1 MYGLLGEKLGHSF
14 SPQIHS
20 MLGDYEYRL
29 FEVEKN
35 DLGEFIKHGDWNG
48 INVTIPYKKD
58 VMPYLDEISENARKI
73 GSVNTVVR
81 RSDGTLFGDN
91 TDYYG
96 FYYTVKRSGID
107 FGGKKVLVL
116 GTGGASLAVKAV
128 IADLGARETVS
139 ISRSGENNYQNIKNH
154 ADADII
160 VNTTPVGMYP
170 KNLVS
175 PVKLTDFTHLTAVF
189 DIIYNPQ
196 KTKLVL
202 DAEKLDIPAFSGLSM
217 LVAQAKRASEIFFD
231 RTIDD
236 GVTEK
241 ILKKVSTDMK
251 NIVLVGMPGSGKTSV
266 GTFLAEKTGREFLD
280 TDEETQYISG
290 TTPAAVIKKYGE
302 KTFRKIENEAVCDL
316 CKLSGKVI
324 ATGGGVIT
332 NEDNFD
338 AVRQNSVVVF
348 INRDISVL
356 PTDNR
361 PLSQSNSLEDMYKYR
376 LPLYRKF
383 CDFEIDG
390 NGTVEEVANRILERI
405 DGEMRKILVIN
416 GPNINMLG
424 IREPKIYGKQN
435 YKTLI
440 SNIDEWAKEL
450 GCEVECFQSNHEGD
464 IVDRIQKA
472 YSDGTYGIVINP
484 AAYTH
489 TSVAILDALKA
500 VGLPAVEI
508 HISDIN
514 EREAFRHISYAGL
527 ACEEHYIGLGFEGY
541 KKGMEYLVNRE

>member
-14 SPQIHS
+14 SPEIHS
-20 MLGDYEYRL
+20 MLGNYEYRL

-35 DLGEFIKHGDWNG
+35 ELENFIKHGEWDG
-48 INVTIPYKKD
+48 INVTIPYKKE
-58 VMPYLDEISENARKI
+58 VMPFLDEISENAQKI

-96 FYYTVKRSGID
+96 FLYTVKRSGIN
-107 FGGKKVLVL
+107 FSGKKVLVL

-128 IADLGARETVS
+128 ISDLNAGEIIS

-175 PVKLTDFTHLTAVF
+175 PVNVSDFTHLSAVF

-196 KTKLVL
+196 KTQLVL

-231 RTIDD
+231 KEIDD
-236 GVTEK
+236 SVTEK

-251 NIVLVGMPGSGKTSV
+251 SIVLIGMPGSGKSSI
-266 GTFLAEKTGREFLD
+266 GNFLAEKTGREFLD
-280 TDEETQYISG
+280 TDEEAEKIAVLSPAEIIKTQ
-290 TTPAAVIKKYGE
+290 GE
-302 KTFRKIENEAVCDL
+302 KSFRKIENEAVKSL
-316 CKLSGKVI
+316 CKLSGKII
-324 ATGGGVIT
+324 ATGGGVVT

-338 AVRQNSVVVF
+338 AIRQNSTVFF

-361 PLSQSNSLEDMYKYR
+361 PLSQKNSLDDMFKIR

-390 NGTVEEVANRILERI
+390 NGTIEEVAQRILERI
-405 DGEMRKILVIN
+405 DSK
-416 GPNINMLG
+416 
-424 IREPKIYGKQN
+424 
-435 YKTLI
+435 
-440 SNIDEWAKEL
+440 
-450 GCEVECFQSNHEGD
+450 
-464 IVDRIQKA
+464 
-472 YSDGTYGIVINP
+472 
-484 AAYTH
+484 
-489 TSVAILDALKA
+489 
-500 VGLPAVEI
+500 
-508 HISDIN
+508 
-514 EREAFRHISYAGL
+514 
-527 ACEEHYIGLGFEGY
+527 
-541 KKGMEYLVNRE
+541 

>member
-14 SPQIHS
+14 SPEIHS
-20 MLGDYEYRL
+20 MLGNYKYRL

-35 DLGEFIKHGDWNG
+35 ELENFIKHGEWDG
-48 INVTIPYKKD
+48 INVTIPYKKT
-58 VMPYLDEISENARKI
+58 VMSYLDEISENAQKI

-96 FYYTVKRSGID
+96 FLYTVKRSGIN

-128 IADLGARETVS
+128 ISDLNAGEIIS
-139 ISRSGENNYQNIKNH
+139 ISRSGENNYQNIKNY

-175 PVKLTDFTHLTAVF
+175 PVKVSDFTHLSAVF

-196 KTKLVL
+196 KTQLVL

-231 RTIDD
+231 KEIDD
-236 GVTEK
+236 SVTEK

-251 NIVLVGMPGSGKTSV
+251 SIVLIGMPGSGKSSI

-280 TDEETQYISG
+280 TDEEAEKIAGSS
-290 TTPAAVIKKYGE
+290 PAEIIKAQDE
-302 KTFRKIENEAVCDL
+302 KSFRKIENEAVKSI
-316 CKLSGKVI
+316 CKLSGKII
-324 ATGGGVIT
+324 ATGGGVVT

-338 AVRQNSVVVF
+338 AIRQNSTVFF

-361 PLSQSNSLEDMYKYR
+361 PLSQKNSLDDMFKIR

-390 NGTVEEVANRILERI
+390 NGTIEEVAQRILERI
-405 DGEMRKILVIN
+405 DSK
-416 GPNINMLG
+416 
-424 IREPKIYGKQN
+424 
-435 YKTLI
+435 
-440 SNIDEWAKEL
+440 
-450 GCEVECFQSNHEGD
+450 
-464 IVDRIQKA
+464 
-472 YSDGTYGIVINP
+472 
-484 AAYTH
+484 
-489 TSVAILDALKA
+489 
-500 VGLPAVEI
+500 
-508 HISDIN
+508 
-514 EREAFRHISYAGL
+514 
-527 ACEEHYIGLGFEGY
+527 
-541 KKGMEYLVNRE
+541 

>member
-14 SPQIHS
+14 SPEIHS
-20 MLGDYEYRL
+20 MLGNYKYRL

-35 DLGEFIKHGDWNG
+35 ELENFIKHGEWDG
-48 INVTIPYKKD
+48 INVTIPYKKT
-58 VMPYLDEISENARKI
+58 VMSYLDEISENAQKI

-96 FYYTVKRSGID
+96 FLYTVKRSGIN

-116 GTGGASLAVKAV
+116 GTGGAWLAVKAV
-128 IADLGARETVS
+128 ISDLNAGEIIS

-175 PVKLTDFTHLTAVF
+175 PVKVSDFTRLSAVF

-196 KTKLVL
+196 KTQLIL

-231 RTIDD
+231 KEIDD
-236 GVTEK
+236 SVTEK

-251 NIVLVGMPGSGKTSV
+251 SIVLIGMPGSGKSSI

-280 TDEETQYISG
+280 TDEEAEKIAGLSPAEIIKTQ
-290 TTPAAVIKKYGE
+290 GE
-302 KTFRKIENEAVCDL
+302 KSFRKIENEAVKSI
-316 CKLSGKVI
+316 CKLSGKII
-324 ATGGGVIT
+324 ATGGGVVT

-338 AVRQNSVVVF
+338 AIRQNSTVFF

-361 PLSQSNSLEDMYKYR
+361 PLSQKNSLVDMFKIR

-390 NGTVEEVANRILERI
+390 NGTIEEVAQRILERI
-405 DGEMRKILVIN
+405 DSK
-416 GPNINMLG
+416 
-424 IREPKIYGKQN
+424 
-435 YKTLI
+435 
-440 SNIDEWAKEL
+440 
-450 GCEVECFQSNHEGD
+450 
-464 IVDRIQKA
+464 
-472 YSDGTYGIVINP
+472 
-484 AAYTH
+484 
-489 TSVAILDALKA
+489 
-500 VGLPAVEI
+500 
-508 HISDIN
+508 
-514 EREAFRHISYAGL
+514 
-527 ACEEHYIGLGFEGY
+527 
-541 KKGMEYLVNRE
+541 

>member
-14 SPQIHS
+14 SPEIHS
-20 MLGDYEYRL
+20 MLGNYEYRL

-35 DLGEFIKHGDWNG
+35 ELENFIKYGEWDG
-48 INVTIPYKKD
+48 INVTIPYKKT
-58 VMPYLDEISENARKI
+58 VMSYLDEISENAQKI

-96 FYYTVKRSGID
+96 FLYTVRRSGIN

-128 IADLGARETVS
+128 ISDLNAGEIIS

-175 PVKLTDFTHLTAVF
+175 PVKVSDFTHLSAVF

-196 KTKLVL
+196 KTQLVL

-231 RTIDD
+231 KEIDD
-236 GVTEK
+236 SVTEK
-241 ILKKVSTDMK
+241 ILNKVSTDMK
-251 NIVLVGMPGSGKTSV
+251 SIVLIGMPGSGKSSI
-266 GTFLAEKTGREFLD
+266 GNFLAEKTGREFLD
-280 TDEETQYISG
+280 TDEEAEKIAGSS
-290 TTPAAVIKKYGE
+290 PAEIIKAQGE
-302 KTFRKIENEAVCDL
+302 KSFRKIEIEAVKSI
-316 CKLSGKVI
+316 CKLSGKII
-324 ATGGGVIT
+324 ATGGGVVT

-338 AVRQNSVVVF
+338 AIRQNSTVFF

-361 PLSQSNSLEDMYKYR
+361 PLSQKNSLDDMFKIR

-390 NGTVEEVANRILERI
+390 NGTIEEVAQRILERI
-405 DGEMRKILVIN
+405 DSK
-416 GPNINMLG
+416 
-424 IREPKIYGKQN
+424 
-435 YKTLI
+435 
-440 SNIDEWAKEL
+440 
-450 GCEVECFQSNHEGD
+450 
-464 IVDRIQKA
+464 
-472 YSDGTYGIVINP
+472 
-484 AAYTH
+484 
-489 TSVAILDALKA
+489 
-500 VGLPAVEI
+500 
-508 HISDIN
+508 
-514 EREAFRHISYAGL
+514 
-527 ACEEHYIGLGFEGY
+527 
-541 KKGMEYLVNRE
+541 

>member
-14 SPQIHS
+14 SPEIHS
-20 MLGDYEYRL
+20 MLGNYEYRL

-35 DLGEFIKHGDWNG
+35 ELENFIKHGEWDG
-48 INVTIPYKKD
+48 INVTIPYKKE
-58 VMPYLDEISENARKI
+58 VMPFLDEISENAQKI

-96 FYYTVKRSGID
+96 FLYTVKRSGIN
-107 FGGKKVLVL
+107 FSGKKVLVL

-128 IADLGARETVS
+128 ILDLNAREIIS

-175 PVKLTDFTHLTAVF
+175 PVKVSDFTRLSAVF

-196 KTKLVL
+196 KTQLVL

-231 RTIDD
+231 KEIDD
-236 GVTEK
+236 SVTEK
-241 ILKKVSTDMK
+241 ILKKVATYMK
-251 NIVLVGMPGSGKTSV
+251 SIVLIGMPGSGKTSI
-266 GTFLAEKTGREFLD
+266 GNFLAEKTGREFLD
-280 TDEETQYISG
+280 TDEEAKEIVGLSPAEIIKTQ
-290 TTPAAVIKKYGE
+290 GE
-302 KTFRKIENEAVCDL
+302 KSFRKIENEAVKNL
-316 CKLSGKVI
+316 CKLSGKII
-324 ATGGGVIT
+324 ATGGGVVT
-332 NEDNFD
+332 NEENFD
-338 AVRQNSVVVF
+338 AIKQNSTVFF

-361 PLSQSNSLEDMYKYR
+361 PLSQKNSLDDMFKIR

-390 NGTVEEVANRILERI
+390 NGTIEEVAQRILERI
-405 DGEMRKILVIN
+405 DSK
-416 GPNINMLG
+416 
-424 IREPKIYGKQN
+424 
-435 YKTLI
+435 
-440 SNIDEWAKEL
+440 
-450 GCEVECFQSNHEGD
+450 
-464 IVDRIQKA
+464 
-472 YSDGTYGIVINP
+472 
-484 AAYTH
+484 
-489 TSVAILDALKA
+489 
-500 VGLPAVEI
+500 
-508 HISDIN
+508 
-514 EREAFRHISYAGL
+514 
-527 ACEEHYIGLGFEGY
+527 
-541 KKGMEYLVNRE
+541 

>member
-14 SPQIHS
+14 SPEIHS
-20 MLGDYEYRL
+20 MLGNYEYRL

-35 DLGEFIKHGDWNG
+35 ELENFIKHGEWNG
-48 INVTIPYKKD
+48 INVTIPYKKE
-58 VMPYLDEISENARKI
+58 VMPFLDEISENAQKI

-96 FYYTVKRSGID
+96 FLYTVKRSGIN
-107 FGGKKVLVL
+107 FFGKKVLVL

-128 IADLGARETVS
+128 ISDLNAREIIS

-175 PVKLTDFTHLTAVF
+175 PVKVSDFTHLSAVF

-196 KTKLVL
+196 KTQLVL

-231 RTIDD
+231 KEIDD
-236 GVTEK
+236 SVTEK

-251 NIVLVGMPGSGKTSV
+251 NIVLIGMPGSGKSSI

-280 TDEETQYISG
+280 TDEETERIVSLS
-290 TTPAAVIKKYGE
+290 PAEIIKTQGE
-302 KTFRKIENEAVCDL
+302 KNFRKIENEAVKSL
-316 CKLSGKVI
+316 CKLSGKII
-324 ATGGGVIT
+324 ATGGGVVT
-332 NEDNFD
+332 NNDNFD
-338 AVRQNSVVVF
+338 AIRQNSTVFF

-361 PLSQSNSLEDMYKYR
+361 PLSQKNSLDDMFKIR

-390 NGTVEEVANRILERI
+390 NGTIEEVAQRILERI
-405 DGEMRKILVIN
+405 DSK
-416 GPNINMLG
+416 
-424 IREPKIYGKQN
+424 
-435 YKTLI
+435 
-440 SNIDEWAKEL
+440 
-450 GCEVECFQSNHEGD
+450 
-464 IVDRIQKA
+464 
-472 YSDGTYGIVINP
+472 
-484 AAYTH
+484 
-489 TSVAILDALKA
+489 
-500 VGLPAVEI
+500 
-508 HISDIN
+508 
-514 EREAFRHISYAGL
+514 
-527 ACEEHYIGLGFEGY
+527 
-541 KKGMEYLVNRE
+541 

>member
-14 SPQIHS
+14 SPEIHS
-20 MLGDYEYRL
+20 MLGNYEYRL

-35 DLGEFIKHGDWNG
+35 ELENFIKHGEWDG
-48 INVTIPYKKD
+48 INVTIPYKKE
-58 VMPYLDEISENARKI
+58 VMPYLDEISENAQKI

-96 FYYTVKRSGID
+96 FLYTVKRSGIN
-107 FGGKKVLVL
+107 FSGKKVLVL

-128 IADLGARETVS
+128 ISDLNAREIIS

-175 PVKLTDFTHLTAVF
+175 PVKVSDFTRLSAVF

-196 KTKLVL
+196 KTQLVL

-231 RTIDD
+231 KVIDD
-236 GVTEK
+236 SVTEK

-251 NIVLVGMPGSGKTSV
+251 SIVLIGMPGSGKSSI

-280 TDEETQYISG
+280 TDEEAEKIAGLS
-290 TTPAAVIKKYGE
+290 PAEIIKVQGE
-302 KTFRKIENEAVCDL
+302 KSFRKIENEVVKSL
-316 CKLSGKVI
+316 CKLSGKII
-324 ATGGGVIT
+324 ATGGGVVT

-338 AVRQNSVVVF
+338 AIRQNSTVFF

-361 PLSQSNSLEDMYKYR
+361 PLSQKNSLDDMFKIR

-383 CDFEIDG
+383 CNFEIDG
-390 NGTVEEVANRILERI
+390 NGSIKEVAQRILERI
-405 DGEMRKILVIN
+405 DSK
-416 GPNINMLG
+416 
-424 IREPKIYGKQN
+424 
-435 YKTLI
+435 
-440 SNIDEWAKEL
+440 
-450 GCEVECFQSNHEGD
+450 
-464 IVDRIQKA
+464 
-472 YSDGTYGIVINP
+472 
-484 AAYTH
+484 
-489 TSVAILDALKA
+489 
-500 VGLPAVEI
+500 
-508 HISDIN
+508 
-514 EREAFRHISYAGL
+514 
-527 ACEEHYIGLGFEGY
+527 
-541 KKGMEYLVNRE
+541 

>member
-14 SPQIHS
+14 SPEIHS
-20 MLGDYEYRL
+20 MLGNYEYRL
-29 FEVEKN
+29 FEAEKN
-35 DLGEFIKHGDWNG
+35 ELENFIKHGEWDG
-48 INVTIPYKKD
+48 INVTIPYKKT
-58 VMPYLDEISENARKI
+58 VMSYLDEISENAQKI

-96 FYYTVKRSGID
+96 FLYTVKRSGIN

-116 GTGGASLAVKAV
+116 GTGGASLAIKAV
-128 IADLGARETVS
+128 ISDLNAGKIIS

-175 PVKLTDFTHLTAVF
+175 PVKVSDFTRLSAVF

-196 KTKLVL
+196 KTQLIL

-231 RTIDD
+231 KEIDD
-236 GVTEK
+236 SVTEK

-251 NIVLVGMPGSGKTSV
+251 SIVLIGMPGSGKSSI

-280 TDEETQYISG
+280 TDEEAEKIAGLSPAEIIKTQ
-290 TTPAAVIKKYGE
+290 GE
-302 KTFRKIENEAVCDL
+302 KSFRKIENEAVKSI
-316 CKLSGKVI
+316 CKLSGKII
-324 ATGGGVIT
+324 ATGGGVVT

-338 AVRQNSVVVF
+338 AIRQNSTVFF

-361 PLSQSNSLEDMYKYR
+361 PLSQKNSLVDMFKIR

-390 NGTVEEVANRILERI
+390 NGTIEEVAQRILERI
-405 DGEMRKILVIN
+405 DSK
-416 GPNINMLG
+416 
-424 IREPKIYGKQN
+424 
-435 YKTLI
+435 
-440 SNIDEWAKEL
+440 
-450 GCEVECFQSNHEGD
+450 
-464 IVDRIQKA
+464 
-472 YSDGTYGIVINP
+472 
-484 AAYTH
+484 
-489 TSVAILDALKA
+489 
-500 VGLPAVEI
+500 
-508 HISDIN
+508 
-514 EREAFRHISYAGL
+514 
-527 ACEEHYIGLGFEGY
+527 
-541 KKGMEYLVNRE
+541 

>member
-14 SPQIHS
+14 SPEIHS
-20 MLGDYEYRL
+20 MLGNYEYRL

-35 DLGEFIKHGDWNG
+35 ELENFIKYGEWDG
-48 INVTIPYKKD
+48 INVTIPYKKT
-58 VMPYLDEISENARKI
+58 VMSYLDEISESAQKI

-96 FYYTVKRSGID
+96 FLYTVKRSGIN

-116 GTGGASLAVKAV
+116 GTGGASLAIKAV
-128 IADLGARETVS
+128 ISDLNAGEIIS

-175 PVKLTDFTHLTAVF
+175 PVKASDFTHLSAVF

-196 KTKLVL
+196 KTQLVL

-231 RTIDD
+231 KEIDD
-236 GVTEK
+236 SVTEK

-251 NIVLVGMPGSGKTSV
+251 SIVLIGMPGSGKSSI
-266 GTFLAEKTGREFLD
+266 GNFLAEKTGREFLD
-280 TDEETQYISG
+280 TDEEAEKIAGSSPAEIIKTQ
-290 TTPAAVIKKYGE
+290 GE
-302 KTFRKIENEAVCDL
+302 KSFRKIENEAVKSL
-316 CKLSGKVI
+316 CKLSGKII
-324 ATGGGVIT
+324 ATGGGVVT

-338 AVRQNSVVVF
+338 AIRQNSTVFF

-361 PLSQSNSLEDMYKYR
+361 PLSQKNSLDDMFKIR

-390 NGTVEEVANRILERI
+390 NGTIEEVAQRILERI
-405 DGEMRKILVIN
+405 DSK
-416 GPNINMLG
+416 
-424 IREPKIYGKQN
+424 
-435 YKTLI
+435 
-440 SNIDEWAKEL
+440 
-450 GCEVECFQSNHEGD
+450 
-464 IVDRIQKA
+464 
-472 YSDGTYGIVINP
+472 
-484 AAYTH
+484 
-489 TSVAILDALKA
+489 
-500 VGLPAVEI
+500 
-508 HISDIN
+508 
-514 EREAFRHISYAGL
+514 
-527 ACEEHYIGLGFEGY
+527 
-541 KKGMEYLVNRE
+541 

>member
-14 SPQIHS
+14 SPEIHS
-20 MLGDYEYRL
+20 MLGNYEYRL
-29 FEVEKN
+29 FEVEEN
-35 DLGEFIKHGDWNG
+35 ELENFIKHGEWDG
-48 INVTIPYKKD
+48 INVTIPYKKT
-58 VMPYLDEISENARKI
+58 VMSYLDEISENAQKI

-96 FYYTVKRSGID
+96 FLYTVKRSGINFD
-107 FGGKKVLVL
+107 GKKVLVL
-116 GTGGASLAVKAV
+116 GTGGASLAIKAV
-128 IADLGARETVS
+128 ISDLNAGEIIC

-175 PVKLTDFTHLTAVF
+175 PVKASDFTRLSAVF

-196 KTKLVL
+196 KTQLVL

-231 RTIDD
+231 KEIDD
-236 GVTEK
+236 SVTEK

-251 NIVLVGMPGSGKTSV
+251 SIVLIGMPGSGKSSI

-280 TDEETQYISG
+280 TDEEAEKIAGSS
-290 TTPAAVIKKYGE
+290 PAEIIEAQGE
-302 KTFRKIENEAVCDL
+302 KSFRKIENEAVKSI
-316 CKLSGKVI
+316 CKLSGKII
-324 ATGGGVIT
+324 ATGGGVVT

-338 AVRQNSVVVF
+338 AIRQNSTVFF

-361 PLSQSNSLEDMYKYR
+361 PLSQKNSLDDMFKIR

-390 NGTVEEVANRILERI
+390 NGTIEEVAQRILERI
-405 DGEMRKILVIN
+405 DSK
-416 GPNINMLG
+416 
-424 IREPKIYGKQN
+424 
-435 YKTLI
+435 
-440 SNIDEWAKEL
+440 
-450 GCEVECFQSNHEGD
+450 
-464 IVDRIQKA
+464 
-472 YSDGTYGIVINP
+472 
-484 AAYTH
+484 
-489 TSVAILDALKA
+489 
-500 VGLPAVEI
+500 
-508 HISDIN
+508 
-514 EREAFRHISYAGL
+514 
-527 ACEEHYIGLGFEGY
+527 
-541 KKGMEYLVNRE
+541 

>member
-14 SPQIHS
+14 SPEIHS
-20 MLGDYEYRL
+20 MLGNYEYRL

-35 DLGEFIKHGDWNG
+35 ELENFIKHGEWDG
-48 INVTIPYKKD
+48 INVTIPYKKT
-58 VMPYLDEISENARKI
+58 VMSYLDEISENAQKI

-96 FYYTVKRSGID
+96 FLYTVKRSGIN

-128 IADLGARETVS
+128 ISDLNAGEIIS

-154 ADADII
+154 AAADII

-175 PVKLTDFTHLTAVF
+175 PVKVSDFTHLSAVF

-196 KTKLVL
+196 KTQLVL

-231 RTIDD
+231 KEIDD
-236 GVTEK
+236 SVTEK

-251 NIVLVGMPGSGKTSV
+251 SIVLIGMPGSGKTSI

-280 TDEETQYISG
+280 TDEEAEKIAGSS
-290 TTPAAVIKKYGE
+290 PAEIIKVQGE
-302 KTFRKIENEAVCDL
+302 KSFRKIENEAVKSI
-316 CKLSGKVI
+316 CKLSGKII
-324 ATGGGVIT
+324 ATGGGVVT

-338 AVRQNSVVVF
+338 AIRQNSTVFF

-361 PLSQSNSLEDMYKYR
+361 PLSQKNSLDDMFKIR

-390 NGTVEEVANRILERI
+390 NGTIEEVAQRILERI
-405 DGEMRKILVIN
+405 DSK
-416 GPNINMLG
+416 
-424 IREPKIYGKQN
+424 
-435 YKTLI
+435 
-440 SNIDEWAKEL
+440 
-450 GCEVECFQSNHEGD
+450 
-464 IVDRIQKA
+464 
-472 YSDGTYGIVINP
+472 
-484 AAYTH
+484 
-489 TSVAILDALKA
+489 
-500 VGLPAVEI
+500 
-508 HISDIN
+508 
-514 EREAFRHISYAGL
+514 
-527 ACEEHYIGLGFEGY
+527 
-541 KKGMEYLVNRE
+541 

>member
-14 SPQIHS
+14 SPEIHS
-20 MLGDYEYRL
+20 MLGNYEYRL

-35 DLGEFIKHGDWNG
+35 ELENFIKHGEWDG
-48 INVTIPYKKD
+48 INVTIPYKKT
-58 VMPYLDEISENARKI
+58 VMSYLDKISENAQKI

-96 FYYTVKRSGID
+96 FLYTVKRSGIN

-128 IADLGARETVS
+128 ISDLNAGEIIN

-170 KNLVS
+170 KTLVS
-175 PVKLTDFTHLTAVF
+175 PVKVSDFTRLSAVF

-196 KTKLVL
+196 NTQLVL
-202 DAEKLDIPAFSGLSM
+202 DAQKLDIPAFSGLSM

-231 RTIDD
+231 KDIDD
-236 GVTEK
+236 SITEK
-241 ILKKVSTDMK
+241 ILKRISTDMK
-251 NIVLVGMPGSGKTSV
+251 SIVLIGMPGSGKTSI

-280 TDEETQYISG
+280 TDEEVKKIAGLSPAEIIKTQ
-290 TTPAAVIKKYGE
+290 GE
-302 KTFRKIENEAVCDL
+302 KIFRKIENDAVKST
-316 CKLSGKVI
+316 CKLSGKII
-324 ATGGGVIT
+324 ATGGGVVT
-332 NEDNFD
+332 NDDNFD
-338 AVRQNSVVVF
+338 AIRQNSTVFF

-361 PLSQSNSLEDMYKYR
+361 PLSQKNSIDDMFKIR

-390 NGTVEEVANRILERI
+390 NGTIEEVAQRILERI
-405 DGEMRKILVIN
+405 D
-416 GPNINMLG
+416 
-424 IREPKIYGKQN
+424 
-435 YKTLI
+435 
-440 SNIDEWAKEL
+440 
-450 GCEVECFQSNHEGD
+450 
-464 IVDRIQKA
+464 
-472 YSDGTYGIVINP
+472 
-484 AAYTH
+484 
-489 TSVAILDALKA
+489 
-500 VGLPAVEI
+500 
-508 HISDIN
+508 
-514 EREAFRHISYAGL
+514 
-527 ACEEHYIGLGFEGY
+527 EE
-541 KKGMEYLVNRE
+541 

>member
-14 SPQIHS
+14 SPEIHS
-20 MLGDYEYRL
+20 MLGNYEYRL

-35 DLGEFIKHGDWNG
+35 ELENFIKHGEWDG
-48 INVTIPYKKD
+48 INVTIPYKKT
-58 VMPYLDEISENARKI
+58 VMSYLDEISENAQKI

-81 RSDGTLFGDN
+81 RSNGTLFGDN

-96 FYYTVKRSGID
+96 FLYTVKRSGIN
-107 FGGKKVLVL
+107 FGGKKVLML

-128 IADLGARETVS
+128 ISDLNAGEIIS

-175 PVKLTDFTHLTAVF
+175 PVKVSDFTRLSAVF

-196 KTKLVL
+196 KTQLVL

-231 RTIDD
+231 KEIDD
-236 GVTEK
+236 SVTEK
-241 ILKKVSTDMK
+241 ILNKVSTDMK
-251 NIVLVGMPGSGKTSV
+251 SIVLIGMPGSGKSSI

-280 TDEETQYISG
+280 TDEEAEEIAGSSPAEIIKTQ
-290 TTPAAVIKKYGE
+290 GE
-302 KTFRKIENEAVCDL
+302 KSFRKIENEAVKSI
-316 CKLSGKVI
+316 CKLSGKII
-324 ATGGGVIT
+324 ATGGGVVT

-338 AVRQNSVVVF
+338 AIRQNSTVFF

-361 PLSQSNSLEDMYKYR
+361 PLSQKNSLDDMFKIR

-390 NGTVEEVANRILERI
+390 NGTIEEVAQRILERI
-405 DGEMRKILVIN
+405 DIK
-416 GPNINMLG
+416 
-424 IREPKIYGKQN
+424 
-435 YKTLI
+435 
-440 SNIDEWAKEL
+440 
-450 GCEVECFQSNHEGD
+450 
-464 IVDRIQKA
+464 
-472 YSDGTYGIVINP
+472 
-484 AAYTH
+484 
-489 TSVAILDALKA
+489 
-500 VGLPAVEI
+500 
-508 HISDIN
+508 
-514 EREAFRHISYAGL
+514 
-527 ACEEHYIGLGFEGY
+527 
-541 KKGMEYLVNRE
+541 

>member
-14 SPQIHS
+14 SPEIHS
-20 MLGDYEYRL
+20 MLGNYEYRL

-35 DLGEFIKHGDWNG
+35 ELENFIKHGEWDG
-48 INVTIPYKKD
+48 INVTIPYKKT
-58 VMPYLDEISENARKI
+58 VMSFLDEISENAQKI

-96 FYYTVKRSGID
+96 FLYTVRRSGIN

-128 IADLGARETVS
+128 ISDLNAGEIIS

-175 PVKLTDFTHLTAVF
+175 PVKVSDFTHLSAVF

-196 KTKLVL
+196 KTQLVL

-231 RTIDD
+231 KEIDD
-236 GVTEK
+236 SVTEK

-251 NIVLVGMPGSGKTSV
+251 SIVLIGMPGSGKSSI

-280 TDEETQYISG
+280 TDEEAEKIAGSSPAEIIKTQ
-290 TTPAAVIKKYGE
+290 GE
-302 KTFRKIENEAVCDL
+302 KSFRKIENEAVKNI
-316 CKLSGKVI
+316 CKLSGKII
-324 ATGGGVIT
+324 ATGGGVVT

-338 AVRQNSVVVF
+338 AIRQNSTVFF

-361 PLSQSNSLEDMYKYR
+361 PLSQKNSLDDMFKIR

-390 NGTVEEVANRILERI
+390 NGTIEEVAQRILERI
-405 DGEMRKILVIN
+405 DSK
-416 GPNINMLG
+416 
-424 IREPKIYGKQN
+424 
-435 YKTLI
+435 
-440 SNIDEWAKEL
+440 
-450 GCEVECFQSNHEGD
+450 
-464 IVDRIQKA
+464 
-472 YSDGTYGIVINP
+472 
-484 AAYTH
+484 
-489 TSVAILDALKA
+489 
-500 VGLPAVEI
+500 
-508 HISDIN
+508 
-514 EREAFRHISYAGL
+514 
-527 ACEEHYIGLGFEGY
+527 
-541 KKGMEYLVNRE
+541 

>member
-14 SPQIHS
+14 SPEIHS
-20 MLGDYEYRL
+20 MLGNYEYRL

-35 DLGEFIKHGDWNG
+35 ELENFIKHGEWDG
-48 INVTIPYKKD
+48 INVTIPYKKT
-58 VMPYLDEISENARKI
+58 VMSYLDEISENAQKI

-96 FYYTVKRSGID
+96 FLYTVKRSGINFD
-107 FGGKKVLVL
+107 GKKVLVL

-128 IADLGARETVS
+128 ISDLNAGEIIS

-175 PVKLTDFTHLTAVF
+175 PVKVSDFTHLSAVF

-196 KTKLVL
+196 KTQLIL

-231 RTIDD
+231 KEIDD
-236 GVTEK
+236 SVTER
-241 ILKKVSTDMK
+241 ILKKISTDMK
-251 NIVLVGMPGSGKTSV
+251 NIVLIGMPGSGKSSI

-280 TDEETQYISG
+280 TDEEAEKIAGLSPAEIIKTQ
-290 TTPAAVIKKYGE
+290 GE
-302 KTFRKIENEAVCDL
+302 KSFRKIENDAVKSI
-316 CKLSGKVI
+316 CKLSGKII
-324 ATGGGVIT
+324 ATGGGVVT
-332 NEDNFD
+332 NDDNFD
-338 AVRQNSVVVF
+338 AIRQNSTVFF
-348 INRDISVL
+348 INRDISAL

-361 PLSQSNSLEDMYKYR
+361 PLSQKNSLDDMFKIR

-390 NGTVEEVANRILERI
+390 NSTIEEVAQRILERI
-405 DGEMRKILVIN
+405 D
-416 GPNINMLG
+416 
-424 IREPKIYGKQN
+424 
-435 YKTLI
+435 
-440 SNIDEWAKEL
+440 
-450 GCEVECFQSNHEGD
+450 
-464 IVDRIQKA
+464 
-472 YSDGTYGIVINP
+472 
-484 AAYTH
+484 
-489 TSVAILDALKA
+489 
-500 VGLPAVEI
+500 
-508 HISDIN
+508 
-514 EREAFRHISYAGL
+514 
-527 ACEEHYIGLGFEGY
+527 EE
-541 KKGMEYLVNRE
+541 

>member
-14 SPQIHS
+14 SPEIHS
-20 MLGDYEYRL
+20 MLGNYEYRL

-35 DLGEFIKHGDWNG
+35 ELENFIKHGKWDG
-48 INVTIPYKKD
+48 INVTIPYKKT
-58 VMPYLDEISENARKI
+58 VMSYLDEISENAQKI

-96 FYYTVKRSGID
+96 FLYTVKRSGINFD
-107 FGGKKVLVL
+107 GKKVLVL
-116 GTGGASLAVKAV
+116 GTGGASLAIKAV
-128 IADLGARETVS
+128 ISDLDAGEIIS

-170 KNLVS
+170 KNLVF
-175 PVKLTDFTHLTAVF
+175 PVKVSDFTHLSAVF

-196 KTKLVL
+196 KTQLVL

-231 RTIDD
+231 KEIDD
-236 GVTEK
+236 SVTEK

-251 NIVLVGMPGSGKTSV
+251 SIVLIGMPGSGKSSI

-280 TDEETQYISG
+280 TDEEAEKIVSLS
-290 TTPAAVIKKYGE
+290 PAEIIKAQGE
-302 KTFRKIENEAVCDL
+302 KSFRKIENEAVKSI
-316 CKLSGKVI
+316 CKLSGKII
-324 ATGGGVIT
+324 ATGGGVVT

-338 AVRQNSVVVF
+338 AIRQNSTVFF

-361 PLSQSNSLEDMYKYR
+361 PLSQKNSLDDMFKIR

-390 NGTVEEVANRILERI
+390 NGTIEEVAQRILERI
-405 DGEMRKILVIN
+405 DSK
-416 GPNINMLG
+416 
-424 IREPKIYGKQN
+424 
-435 YKTLI
+435 
-440 SNIDEWAKEL
+440 
-450 GCEVECFQSNHEGD
+450 
-464 IVDRIQKA
+464 
-472 YSDGTYGIVINP
+472 
-484 AAYTH
+484 
-489 TSVAILDALKA
+489 
-500 VGLPAVEI
+500 
-508 HISDIN
+508 
-514 EREAFRHISYAGL
+514 
-527 ACEEHYIGLGFEGY
+527 
-541 KKGMEYLVNRE
+541 

>member
-14 SPQIHS
+14 SPEIHS
-20 MLGDYEYRL
+20 MLGNYKYRL
-29 FEVEKN
+29 FEVEKDELEN
-35 DLGEFIKHGDWNG
+35 FIKHGEWDG
-48 INVTIPYKKD
+48 INVTIPYKKE
-58 VMPYLDEISENARKI
+58 VMPFLDEISENAQKI

-96 FYYTVKRSGID
+96 FLYTVKRSGIN
-107 FGGKKVLVL
+107 FFGKKVLVL

-128 IADLGARETVS
+128 ISDLNAREIIS

-175 PVKLTDFTHLTAVF
+175 PVKVSDFTHLSAVF

-196 KTKLVL
+196 KTQLVL

-231 RTIDD
+231 KEIDD
-236 GVTEK
+236 SVTEK

-251 NIVLVGMPGSGKTSV
+251 NIVLIGMPGSGKSSI

-280 TDEETQYISG
+280 TDGETEKIVSLS
-290 TTPAAVIKKYGE
+290 PAEIIKTQGE
-302 KTFRKIENEAVCDL
+302 KSFRKIENEAVKSI

-324 ATGGGVIT
+324 ATGGGVVT

-338 AVRQNSVVVF
+338 AIKQNSTVFF

-361 PLSQSNSLEDMYKYR
+361 PLSQKNSLDGMFKIR

-390 NGTVEEVANRILERI
+390 NGTIEEVAQRILERI
-405 DGEMRKILVIN
+405 DSK
-416 GPNINMLG
+416 
-424 IREPKIYGKQN
+424 
-435 YKTLI
+435 
-440 SNIDEWAKEL
+440 
-450 GCEVECFQSNHEGD
+450 
-464 IVDRIQKA
+464 
-472 YSDGTYGIVINP
+472 
-484 AAYTH
+484 
-489 TSVAILDALKA
+489 
-500 VGLPAVEI
+500 
-508 HISDIN
+508 
-514 EREAFRHISYAGL
+514 
-527 ACEEHYIGLGFEGY
+527 
-541 KKGMEYLVNRE
+541 

>member
-14 SPQIHS
+14 SPEIHS
-20 MLGDYEYRL
+20 MLGNYGYRL

-35 DLGEFIKHGDWNG
+35 ELENFIKHGDWDG
-48 INVTIPYKKD
+48 INVTIPYKKE
-58 VMPYLDEISENARKI
+58 VMPYLDEISENAQKI

-96 FYYTVKRSGID
+96 FLYTVKRSGINFD
-107 FGGKKVLVL
+107 GKKVLVL

-128 IADLGARETVS
+128 ISDLGARKIIS
-139 ISRSGENNYQNIKNH
+139 ISRNGENNYQNIKNH

-170 KNLVS
+170 KNLIS
-175 PVKLTDFTHLTAVF
+175 PVKASDFTHLSAVF

-196 KTKLVL
+196 KTQLIL

-231 RTIDD
+231 KEIDD
-236 GVTEK
+236 SVTEK

-251 NIVLVGMPGSGKTSV
+251 SIVLIGMPGSGKSST

-280 TDEETQYISG
+280 TDEEAEKIAGLSPAEIIKTQ
-290 TTPAAVIKKYGE
+290 GE
-302 KTFRKIENEAVCDL
+302 KSFRKIENDAVKSI
-316 CKLSGKVI
+316 CKLSGKII
-324 ATGGGVIT
+324 ATGGGVVT

-338 AVRQNSVVVF
+338 AIRQNSTVFF
-348 INRDISVL
+348 INRDISAL

-361 PLSQSNSLEDMYKYR
+361 PLSQKNSLDGMFKIR

-390 NGTVEEVANRILERI
+390 NGTIEEVAQRILERI
-405 DGEMRKILVIN
+405 D
-416 GPNINMLG
+416 
-424 IREPKIYGKQN
+424 
-435 YKTLI
+435 
-440 SNIDEWAKEL
+440 
-450 GCEVECFQSNHEGD
+450 
-464 IVDRIQKA
+464 
-472 YSDGTYGIVINP
+472 
-484 AAYTH
+484 
-489 TSVAILDALKA
+489 
-500 VGLPAVEI
+500 
-508 HISDIN
+508 
-514 EREAFRHISYAGL
+514 
-527 ACEEHYIGLGFEGY
+527 EE
-541 KKGMEYLVNRE
+541 

>member
-14 SPQIHS
+14 SPEIHS
-20 MLGDYEYRL
+20 MLGNYEYRL

-35 DLGEFIKHGDWNG
+35 ELENFIKYGEWDG
-48 INVTIPYKKD
+48 INVTIPYKKT
-58 VMPYLDEISENARKI
+58 VMSYLDEISENAQKI

-96 FYYTVKRSGID
+96 FLYTVRRSGIN

-128 IADLGARETVS
+128 ISDLNAGEIIN

-175 PVKLTDFTHLTAVF
+175 PVKASDFTHLSAVF

-196 KTKLVL
+196 KTQLVL

-231 RTIDD
+231 KEIDD
-236 GVTEK
+236 SVTEK
-241 ILKKVSTDMK
+241 ILKKISTDMK
-251 NIVLVGMPGSGKTSV
+251 SIVLIGMPGSGKSSI
-266 GTFLAEKTGREFLD
+266 GNFLAEKTGREFLD
-280 TDEETQYISG
+280 TDEEAEKIAGSS
-290 TTPAAVIKKYGE
+290 PAEIIKVQGE
-302 KTFRKIENEAVCDL
+302 KSFRKIENEAVKSL
-316 CKLSGKVI
+316 CKLSGKII
-324 ATGGGVIT
+324 ATGGGVVT

-338 AVRQNSVVVF
+338 AIRQNSTVFF

-361 PLSQSNSLEDMYKYR
+361 PLSQKNSLDDMFKIR

-390 NGTVEEVANRILERI
+390 NGTIEEVAQRILERI
-405 DGEMRKILVIN
+405 DSK
-416 GPNINMLG
+416 
-424 IREPKIYGKQN
+424 
-435 YKTLI
+435 
-440 SNIDEWAKEL
+440 
-450 GCEVECFQSNHEGD
+450 
-464 IVDRIQKA
+464 
-472 YSDGTYGIVINP
+472 
-484 AAYTH
+484 
-489 TSVAILDALKA
+489 
-500 VGLPAVEI
+500 
-508 HISDIN
+508 
-514 EREAFRHISYAGL
+514 
-527 ACEEHYIGLGFEGY
+527 
-541 KKGMEYLVNRE
+541 

>member
-14 SPQIHS
+14 SPEIHS
-20 MLGDYEYRL
+20 MLGNYEYRL

-35 DLGEFIKHGDWNG
+35 ELENFIKHGEWDG
-48 INVTIPYKKD
+48 INVTIPYKKT
-58 VMPYLDEISENARKI
+58 VMSYLDEISENAQKI

-96 FYYTVKRSGID
+96 FLYTVKRSGINFD
-107 FGGKKVLVL
+107 GKKVLVL

-128 IADLGARETVS
+128 ISDLNAGEIIS

-175 PVKLTDFTHLTAVF
+175 PVKVSDFTHLSAVF

-196 KTKLVL
+196 KTQLVL
-202 DAEKLDIPAFSGLSM
+202 DAEKLDILAFSGLSM

-231 RTIDD
+231 KEIDD
-236 GVTEK
+236 SVTEK

-251 NIVLVGMPGSGKTSV
+251 SIVLIGMPGSGKSSI

-280 TDEETQYISG
+280 TDEEAEKIAGSSPAEIIKTQ
-290 TTPAAVIKKYGE
+290 GE
-302 KTFRKIENEAVCDL
+302 KSFRKIENEAVKSI
-316 CKLSGKVI
+316 CKLSGKII
-324 ATGGGVIT
+324 ATGGGVVT

-338 AVRQNSVVVF
+338 AIRQNSTVFF

-361 PLSQSNSLEDMYKYR
+361 PLSQKNSLDDMFKIR

-390 NGTVEEVANRILERI
+390 NGTIEEVAQRILERI
-405 DGEMRKILVIN
+405 DSK
-416 GPNINMLG
+416 
-424 IREPKIYGKQN
+424 
-435 YKTLI
+435 
-440 SNIDEWAKEL
+440 
-450 GCEVECFQSNHEGD
+450 
-464 IVDRIQKA
+464 
-472 YSDGTYGIVINP
+472 
-484 AAYTH
+484 
-489 TSVAILDALKA
+489 
-500 VGLPAVEI
+500 
-508 HISDIN
+508 
-514 EREAFRHISYAGL
+514 
-527 ACEEHYIGLGFEGY
+527 
-541 KKGMEYLVNRE
+541 

>member
-14 SPQIHS
+14 SPEIHS
-20 MLGDYEYRL
+20 MLGNYEYRL

-35 DLGEFIKHGDWNG
+35 ELENFIKHGEWDG
-48 INVTIPYKKD
+48 INVTIPYKKE
-58 VMPYLDEISENARKI
+58 VMPFLDEISENAQKI

-96 FYYTVKRSGID
+96 FLYTVKRSGIN
-107 FGGKKVLVL
+107 FSGKKVLVL

-128 IADLGARETVS
+128 ILDLNAREIIS

-175 PVKLTDFTHLTAVF
+175 PVKVSDFTRLSAVF

-196 KTKLVL
+196 KTQLVL

-231 RTIDD
+231 KKIDD
-236 GVTEK
+236 SVTEK

-251 NIVLVGMPGSGKTSV
+251 SIVLIGMPGSGKTSI
-266 GTFLAEKTGREFLD
+266 GNFLAEKTGREFLD
-280 TDEETQYISG
+280 TDEEAKEIVGLSPAEIIKTQ
-290 TTPAAVIKKYGE
+290 GE
-302 KTFRKIENEAVCDL
+302 KSFRKIENEAVKNL
-316 CKLSGKVI
+316 CKLSGKII
-324 ATGGGVIT
+324 ATGGGVVT
-332 NEDNFD
+332 NEENFD
-338 AVRQNSVVVF
+338 AIKQNSTVFF

-361 PLSQSNSLEDMYKYR
+361 PLSQKNSLDDMFKIR

-390 NGTVEEVANRILERI
+390 NGTIEEVAQRILERI
-405 DGEMRKILVIN
+405 DSK
-416 GPNINMLG
+416 
-424 IREPKIYGKQN
+424 
-435 YKTLI
+435 
-440 SNIDEWAKEL
+440 
-450 GCEVECFQSNHEGD
+450 
-464 IVDRIQKA
+464 
-472 YSDGTYGIVINP
+472 
-484 AAYTH
+484 
-489 TSVAILDALKA
+489 
-500 VGLPAVEI
+500 
-508 HISDIN
+508 
-514 EREAFRHISYAGL
+514 
-527 ACEEHYIGLGFEGY
+527 
-541 KKGMEYLVNRE
+541 

>member
-14 SPQIHS
+14 SPEIHS
-20 MLGDYEYRL
+20 MLGNYEYRL

-35 DLGEFIKHGDWNG
+35 ELENFIKHGEWDG
-48 INVTIPYKKD
+48 INVTIPYKKT
-58 VMPYLDEISENARKI
+58 VMPYLDEISENVQKI

-96 FYYTVKRSGID
+96 FLYTVKRSGIN

-116 GTGGASLAVKAV
+116 GTGGASLAIKAV
-128 IADLGARETVS
+128 ISDLNAGEIIN

-175 PVKLTDFTHLTAVF
+175 PVKVSDFTHLSAVF

-196 KTKLVL
+196 KTQLVL

-231 RTIDD
+231 KEIDD
-236 GVTEK
+236 SVTEK
-241 ILKKVSTDMK
+241 ILKKVATDMK
-251 NIVLVGMPGSGKTSV
+251 SIVLIGMPGSGKTSI

-280 TDEETQYISG
+280 TDEEAEKIAGSS
-290 TTPAAVIKKYGE
+290 PAEIIKAQDE
-302 KTFRKIENEAVCDL
+302 KSFRKIENEAVKNL
-316 CKLSGKVI
+316 CKLSGKII
-324 ATGGGVIT
+324 ATGGGVVT
-332 NEDNFD
+332 NDDNFD
-338 AVRQNSVVVF
+338 AIRQNSTVFF

-361 PLSQSNSLEDMYKYR
+361 PLSQNNSLDGMFKIR

-390 NGTVEEVANRILERI
+390 NGTIEEVAQRILERI
-405 DGEMRKILVIN
+405 DSK
-416 GPNINMLG
+416 
-424 IREPKIYGKQN
+424 
-435 YKTLI
+435 
-440 SNIDEWAKEL
+440 
-450 GCEVECFQSNHEGD
+450 
-464 IVDRIQKA
+464 
-472 YSDGTYGIVINP
+472 
-484 AAYTH
+484 
-489 TSVAILDALKA
+489 
-500 VGLPAVEI
+500 
-508 HISDIN
+508 
-514 EREAFRHISYAGL
+514 
-527 ACEEHYIGLGFEGY
+527 
-541 KKGMEYLVNRE
+541 

>member
-14 SPQIHS
+14 SPEIHS
-20 MLGDYEYRL
+20 MLGNYEYRL

-35 DLGEFIKHGDWNG
+35 ELENFIKHGEWDG
-48 INVTIPYKKD
+48 INVTIPYKKT
-58 VMPYLDEISENARKI
+58 VMSYLDKISENAQKI

-96 FYYTVKRSGID
+96 FLYTVKRSGIN

-116 GTGGASLAVKAV
+116 GTGGASLAIKAV
-128 IADLGARETVS
+128 ISDLNAGEIIS

-175 PVKLTDFTHLTAVF
+175 PVNVSDFTHLSAVF

-196 KTKLVL
+196 KTQLVL
-202 DAEKLDIPAFSGLSM
+202 DAERLDIPAFSGLSM

-231 RTIDD
+231 KEIDD
-236 GVTEK
+236 SVTEK

-251 NIVLVGMPGSGKTSV
+251 SIVLIGMPGSGKSSI
-266 GTFLAEKTGREFLD
+266 GTFLAGKTGREFLD
-280 TDEETQYISG
+280 TDEKAEKIAGLS
-290 TTPAAVIKKYGE
+290 PAEIIKVQGE
-302 KTFRKIENEAVCDL
+302 KSFRKIENEAVKSL
-316 CKLSGKVI
+316 CKLSGKII
-324 ATGGGVIT
+324 ATGGGVVT

-338 AVRQNSVVVF
+338 AIRQNSTVFF

-361 PLSQSNSLEDMYKYR
+361 PLSQKNSLDDMFKIR

-390 NGTVEEVANRILERI
+390 NGTIEEVAQRILERI
-405 DGEMRKILVIN
+405 DSK
-416 GPNINMLG
+416 
-424 IREPKIYGKQN
+424 
-435 YKTLI
+435 
-440 SNIDEWAKEL
+440 
-450 GCEVECFQSNHEGD
+450 
-464 IVDRIQKA
+464 
-472 YSDGTYGIVINP
+472 
-484 AAYTH
+484 
-489 TSVAILDALKA
+489 
-500 VGLPAVEI
+500 
-508 HISDIN
+508 
-514 EREAFRHISYAGL
+514 
-527 ACEEHYIGLGFEGY
+527 
-541 KKGMEYLVNRE
+541 

>member
-14 SPQIHS
+14 SPEIHS
-20 MLGDYEYRL
+20 MLGNYEYRL

-35 DLGEFIKHGDWNG
+35 ELENFIKHGEWDG
-48 INVTIPYKKD
+48 INVTIPYKKT
-58 VMPYLDEISENARKI
+58 VMSYLDEISENAQKI

-96 FYYTVKRSGID
+96 FLYTVKRSGIN

-116 GTGGASLAVKAV
+116 GTGGASLAIKAV
-128 IADLGARETVS
+128 ISDLNAGEIIS

-175 PVKLTDFTHLTAVF
+175 PVKVSDFTHLSAVF

-196 KTKLVL
+196 KTQLVL

-231 RTIDD
+231 KEIDD
-236 GVTEK
+236 SVTEK

-251 NIVLVGMPGSGKTSV
+251 SIVLIGMPGSGKSSI
-266 GTFLAEKTGREFLD
+266 GNFLAEKTGREFLD
-280 TDEETQYISG
+280 TDEEAEKIAGSS
-290 TTPAAVIKKYGE
+290 PAEIIKAQGE
-302 KTFRKIENEAVCDL
+302 KSFRKIENKAVKSI
-316 CKLSGKVI
+316 CKLSGKII
-324 ATGGGVIT
+324 ATGGGVVT

-338 AVRQNSVVVF
+338 AIRQNSTVFF

-361 PLSQSNSLEDMYKYR
+361 PLSQKNSLDDMFKIR

-390 NGTVEEVANRILERI
+390 NGTIEEVAQRILERI
-405 DGEMRKILVIN
+405 DSK
-416 GPNINMLG
+416 
-424 IREPKIYGKQN
+424 
-435 YKTLI
+435 
-440 SNIDEWAKEL
+440 
-450 GCEVECFQSNHEGD
+450 
-464 IVDRIQKA
+464 
-472 YSDGTYGIVINP
+472 
-484 AAYTH
+484 
-489 TSVAILDALKA
+489 
-500 VGLPAVEI
+500 
-508 HISDIN
+508 
-514 EREAFRHISYAGL
+514 
-527 ACEEHYIGLGFEGY
+527 
-541 KKGMEYLVNRE
+541 

>member
-14 SPQIHS
+14 SPEIHS
-20 MLGDYEYRL
+20 MLGNYKYRL

-35 DLGEFIKHGDWNG
+35 ELENFIKHGEWDG
-48 INVTIPYKKD
+48 INVTIPYKKT
-58 VMPYLDEISENARKI
+58 VMSYLDEISENAQKI

-96 FYYTVKRSGID
+96 FLYTVKRSGIN

-128 IADLGARETVS
+128 ISDLNAGEIIS

-175 PVKLTDFTHLTAVF
+175 PVKVSDFTRLSAVF

-196 KTKLVL
+196 KTQLIL

-231 RTIDD
+231 KEIDD
-236 GVTEK
+236 SVTEK

-251 NIVLVGMPGSGKTSV
+251 SIVLIGMPGSGKSSI

-280 TDEETQYISG
+280 TDEEAEKIAGLSPAEIIKTQ
-290 TTPAAVIKKYGE
+290 GE
-302 KTFRKIENEAVCDL
+302 KSFRKIENEAVKSI
-316 CKLSGKVI
+316 CKLSGKII
-324 ATGGGVIT
+324 ATGGGVVT

-338 AVRQNSVVVF
+338 AIRQNSTVFF

-361 PLSQSNSLEDMYKYR
+361 PLSQKNSLVDMFKIR

-390 NGTVEEVANRILERI
+390 NGTIEEVAQRILERI
-405 DGEMRKILVIN
+405 DSK
-416 GPNINMLG
+416 
-424 IREPKIYGKQN
+424 
-435 YKTLI
+435 
-440 SNIDEWAKEL
+440 
-450 GCEVECFQSNHEGD
+450 
-464 IVDRIQKA
+464 
-472 YSDGTYGIVINP
+472 
-484 AAYTH
+484 
-489 TSVAILDALKA
+489 
-500 VGLPAVEI
+500 
-508 HISDIN
+508 
-514 EREAFRHISYAGL
+514 
-527 ACEEHYIGLGFEGY
+527 
-541 KKGMEYLVNRE
+541 

>member
-14 SPQIHS
+14 SPEIHS
-20 MLGDYEYRL
+20 MLGNYEYRL

-35 DLGEFIKHGDWNG
+35 EIENFIKHGEWDG
-48 INVTIPYKKD
+48 INVTIPYKKA
-58 VMPYLDEISENARKI
+58 VMSYLDEISENAQKI

-96 FYYTVKRSGID
+96 FLYTVKRSGINFD
-107 FGGKKVLVL
+107 GKKVLVL
-116 GTGGASLAVKAV
+116 GTGGASLAIKAV
-128 IADLGARETVS
+128 ISDLNAGEIIS

-175 PVKLTDFTHLTAVF
+175 PVKASDFTRLSAVF

-196 KTKLVL
+196 KTQLVL

-231 RTIDD
+231 KEIDD
-236 GVTEK
+236 SVTEK

-251 NIVLVGMPGSGKTSV
+251 SIVLIGMPGSGKSSI

-280 TDEETQYISG
+280 TDEEAEKIAGSS
-290 TTPAAVIKKYGE
+290 PAEIIKAQGE
-302 KTFRKIENEAVCDL
+302 KSFRKIENESVKSI
-316 CKLSGKVI
+316 CKLSGKII
-324 ATGGGVIT
+324 ATGGGVVT

-338 AVRQNSVVVF
+338 AIRQNSTVFF
-348 INRDISVL
+348 INRNISVL

-361 PLSQSNSLEDMYKYR
+361 PLSQKNSLDDMFKIR

-390 NGTVEEVANRILERI
+390 NGTIEEVAQRILERI
-405 DGEMRKILVIN
+405 DSK
-416 GPNINMLG
+416 
-424 IREPKIYGKQN
+424 
-435 YKTLI
+435 
-440 SNIDEWAKEL
+440 
-450 GCEVECFQSNHEGD
+450 
-464 IVDRIQKA
+464 
-472 YSDGTYGIVINP
+472 
-484 AAYTH
+484 
-489 TSVAILDALKA
+489 
-500 VGLPAVEI
+500 
-508 HISDIN
+508 
-514 EREAFRHISYAGL
+514 
-527 ACEEHYIGLGFEGY
+527 
-541 KKGMEYLVNRE
+541 

>member
-14 SPQIHS
+14 SPEIHS
-20 MLGDYEYRL
+20 MLGNYEYRL

-35 DLGEFIKHGDWNG
+35 ELENFIKHGEWDG
-48 INVTIPYKKD
+48 INVTIPYKKE
-58 VMPYLDEISENARKI
+58 VMPFLDEISENAQKI

-96 FYYTVKRSGID
+96 FLYTVKRSGIN
-107 FGGKKVLVL
+107 FSGKKVLVL

-128 IADLGARETVS
+128 ILDLNAREIIS

-175 PVKLTDFTHLTAVF
+175 PVKVSDFTRLSAVF

-196 KTKLVL
+196 KTQLVL

-231 RTIDD
+231 KEIDD
-236 GVTEK
+236 SVTEK
-241 ILKKVSTDMK
+241 ILKKVATDMK
-251 NIVLVGMPGSGKTSV
+251 SIVLIGMPGSGKTSI
-266 GTFLAEKTGREFLD
+266 GNFLAEKTGREFLD
-280 TDEETQYISG
+280 TDEEAKEIVGLSPAEIIKTQ
-290 TTPAAVIKKYGE
+290 GE
-302 KTFRKIENEAVCDL
+302 KSFRKIENEAVKNL
-316 CKLSGKVI
+316 CKLSGKII
-324 ATGGGVIT
+324 ATGGGVVT
-332 NEDNFD
+332 NEENFD
-338 AVRQNSVVVF
+338 AIKQNSTVFF

-361 PLSQSNSLEDMYKYR
+361 PLSQKNSLDDMFKIR

-390 NGTVEEVANRILERI
+390 NGTIEEVAQRILERI
-405 DGEMRKILVIN
+405 DSK
-416 GPNINMLG
+416 
-424 IREPKIYGKQN
+424 
-435 YKTLI
+435 
-440 SNIDEWAKEL
+440 
-450 GCEVECFQSNHEGD
+450 
-464 IVDRIQKA
+464 
-472 YSDGTYGIVINP
+472 
-484 AAYTH
+484 
-489 TSVAILDALKA
+489 
-500 VGLPAVEI
+500 
-508 HISDIN
+508 
-514 EREAFRHISYAGL
+514 
-527 ACEEHYIGLGFEGY
+527 
-541 KKGMEYLVNRE
+541 

>member
-14 SPQIHS
+14 SPEIHS
-20 MLGDYEYRL
+20 MLGNYEYRL

-35 DLGEFIKHGDWNG
+35 ELENFIKHGEWDG
-48 INVTIPYKKD
+48 INVTIPYKKE
-58 VMPYLDEISENARKI
+58 VMPFLDEISENAQKI

-96 FYYTVKRSGID
+96 FLYTVKRSGIN
-107 FGGKKVLVL
+107 FSGKKVLVL

-128 IADLGARETVS
+128 ISDLNAGEIIS

-175 PVKLTDFTHLTAVF
+175 PVKVSDFTHLLAVF

-196 KTKLVL
+196 KTQLVL

-231 RTIDD
+231 KEIADS
-236 GVTEK
+236 VTEK
-241 ILKKVSTDMK
+241 ILKKVATDMK
-251 NIVLVGMPGSGKTSV
+251 SIVLIGMPGSGKTSI

-280 TDEETQYISG
+280 TDEESEKIAGLS
-290 TTPAAVIKKYGE
+290 PAEIINVQGE
-302 KTFRKIENEAVCDL
+302 KSFRKIENEAVKSL
-316 CKLSGKVI
+316 CKLSGKII
-324 ATGGGVIT
+324 ATGGGVVT

-338 AVRQNSVVVF
+338 AIKQNSTVFF
-348 INRDISVL
+348 INRDTSVL

-361 PLSQSNSLEDMYKYR
+361 PLSQKNSLDDMFKVR

-390 NGTVEEVANRILERI
+390 NGTIEEVAQRILERI
-405 DGEMRKILVIN
+405 DSK
-416 GPNINMLG
+416 
-424 IREPKIYGKQN
+424 
-435 YKTLI
+435 
-440 SNIDEWAKEL
+440 
-450 GCEVECFQSNHEGD
+450 
-464 IVDRIQKA
+464 
-472 YSDGTYGIVINP
+472 
-484 AAYTH
+484 
-489 TSVAILDALKA
+489 
-500 VGLPAVEI
+500 
-508 HISDIN
+508 
-514 EREAFRHISYAGL
+514 
-527 ACEEHYIGLGFEGY
+527 
-541 KKGMEYLVNRE
+541 

>member
-14 SPQIHS
+14 SPEIHS
-20 MLGDYEYRL
+20 MLGNYEYRL

-35 DLGEFIKHGDWNG
+35 ELENFIKHGEWDG
-48 INVTIPYKKD
+48 INVTIPYKKE
-58 VMPYLDEISENARKI
+58 VMPYLDEISENAQKI

-96 FYYTVKRSGID
+96 FLYTVKRSGIN
-107 FGGKKVLVL
+107 FSGKKVLVL

-128 IADLGARETVS
+128 ISDLNAREIIS

-175 PVKLTDFTHLTAVF
+175 PVKVSDFTRLSAVF

-196 KTKLVL
+196 KTQLVL

-231 RTIDD
+231 KVIDD
-236 GVTEK
+236 SVTEK

-251 NIVLVGMPGSGKTSV
+251 SIVLIGMPGSGKSSI

-280 TDEETQYISG
+280 TDEEAEKIAGLS
-290 TTPAAVIKKYGE
+290 PAEIIKVQGE
-302 KTFRKIENEAVCDL
+302 KSFRKIENEVVKSL
-316 CKLSGKVI
+316 CKLSGKII
-324 ATGGGVIT
+324 ATGGGVVT

-338 AVRQNSVVVF
+338 AIRQNSTVFF

-361 PLSQSNSLEDMYKYR
+361 PLSQKNSLDDMFKIR

-390 NGTVEEVANRILERI
+390 NGTIEEVAQRILERI
-405 DGEMRKILVIN
+405 DSK
-416 GPNINMLG
+416 
-424 IREPKIYGKQN
+424 
-435 YKTLI
+435 
-440 SNIDEWAKEL
+440 
-450 GCEVECFQSNHEGD
+450 
-464 IVDRIQKA
+464 
-472 YSDGTYGIVINP
+472 
-484 AAYTH
+484 
-489 TSVAILDALKA
+489 
-500 VGLPAVEI
+500 
-508 HISDIN
+508 
-514 EREAFRHISYAGL
+514 
-527 ACEEHYIGLGFEGY
+527 
-541 KKGMEYLVNRE
+541 

>member
-14 SPQIHS
+14 SPEIHS
-20 MLGDYEYRL
+20 MLGNYEYRL

-35 DLGEFIKHGDWNG
+35 ELENFIKHGEWDG
-48 INVTIPYKKD
+48 INVTIPYKKE
-58 VMPYLDEISENARKI
+58 VMPFLDEISENAQKI

-96 FYYTVKRSGID
+96 FLYTVKRSGIN
-107 FGGKKVLVL
+107 FSGKKVLAL

-128 IADLGARETVS
+128 ISDLNAGEIIS

-175 PVKLTDFTHLTAVF
+175 PVKVSDFTRLSAVF

-196 KTKLVL
+196 KTQLTL

-231 RTIDD
+231 KEIDD
-236 GVTEK
+236 SVTEK

-251 NIVLVGMPGSGKTSV
+251 SIVLIGMPGSGKSSI
-266 GTFLAEKTGREFLD
+266 GNFLAEKTGREFLD
-280 TDEETQYISG
+280 TDEEAEKIAVLSPAEIIKTQ
-290 TTPAAVIKKYGE
+290 GE
-302 KTFRKIENEAVCDL
+302 KSFRKIENEAVKSL
-316 CKLSGKVI
+316 CKLSGKII
-324 ATGGGVIT
+324 ATGGGVVT

-338 AVRQNSVVVF
+338 AIRQNSTVFF

-361 PLSQSNSLEDMYKYR
+361 PLSQKNSLDDMFKIR

-390 NGTVEEVANRILERI
+390 NGTIEEVAQRILERI
-405 DGEMRKILVIN
+405 DSK
-416 GPNINMLG
+416 
-424 IREPKIYGKQN
+424 
-435 YKTLI
+435 
-440 SNIDEWAKEL
+440 
-450 GCEVECFQSNHEGD
+450 
-464 IVDRIQKA
+464 
-472 YSDGTYGIVINP
+472 
-484 AAYTH
+484 
-489 TSVAILDALKA
+489 
-500 VGLPAVEI
+500 
-508 HISDIN
+508 
-514 EREAFRHISYAGL
+514 
-527 ACEEHYIGLGFEGY
+527 
-541 KKGMEYLVNRE
+541 

>member
-14 SPQIHS
+14 SPEIHS
-20 MLGDYEYRL
+20 MLGNYEYRL

-35 DLGEFIKHGDWNG
+35 GLENFIKHGEWDG
-48 INVTIPYKKD
+48 INVTIPYKKE
-58 VMPYLDEISENARKI
+58 VMPFLDEISENAQKI

-96 FYYTVKRSGID
+96 FLYTVKRSGIN
-107 FGGKKVLVL
+107 FSGKKVLVL

-128 IADLGARETVS
+128 ISDLNAGEIIS

-175 PVKLTDFTHLTAVF
+175 PVKVSDFTRLSAVF

-196 KTKLVL
+196 KTQLVL

-231 RTIDD
+231 KKIDD
-236 GVTEK
+236 SVTEK
-241 ILKKVSTDMK
+241 ILKKVATDMK
-251 NIVLVGMPGSGKTSV
+251 SIVLIGMPGSGKSSI
-266 GTFLAEKTGREFLD
+266 GNFLAEKTGREFLD
-280 TDEETQYISG
+280 TDEEAEKIASLSPAEIIKTQ
-290 TTPAAVIKKYGE
+290 GE
-302 KTFRKIENEAVCDL
+302 KSFRKIENEAVKSL
-316 CKLSGKVI
+316 CKLSGKII
-324 ATGGGVIT
+324 ATGGGVVT
-332 NEDNFD
+332 NNDNFD
-338 AVRQNSVVVF
+338 AIRQNSTVFF

-361 PLSQSNSLEDMYKYR
+361 PLSQKNSLDGMFKIR

-390 NGTVEEVANRILERI
+390 NGTIEEVAQRILERI
-405 DGEMRKILVIN
+405 DSK
-416 GPNINMLG
+416 
-424 IREPKIYGKQN
+424 
-435 YKTLI
+435 
-440 SNIDEWAKEL
+440 
-450 GCEVECFQSNHEGD
+450 
-464 IVDRIQKA
+464 
-472 YSDGTYGIVINP
+472 
-484 AAYTH
+484 
-489 TSVAILDALKA
+489 
-500 VGLPAVEI
+500 
-508 HISDIN
+508 
-514 EREAFRHISYAGL
+514 
-527 ACEEHYIGLGFEGY
+527 
-541 KKGMEYLVNRE
+541 

>member
-14 SPQIHS
+14 SPEIHS
-20 MLGDYEYRL
+20 MLGNYEYRL

-35 DLGEFIKHGDWNG
+35 ELENFIKHGEWDG
-48 INVTIPYKKD
+48 INVTIPYKKE
-58 VMPYLDEISENARKI
+58 VMPFLDEISENAQKI

-96 FYYTVKRSGID
+96 FLYTVKRSGIN
-107 FGGKKVLVL
+107 FSGKKVLVL

-128 IADLGARETVS
+128 ISDLNAGEIIS

-170 KNLVS
+170 KNLIS
-175 PVKLTDFTHLTAVF
+175 PVKVSNFTHLSAVF

-196 KTKLVL
+196 KTQLVL

-231 RTIDD
+231 KEIVDS
-236 GVTEK
+236 VTEK

-251 NIVLVGMPGSGKTSV
+251 SIVLIGMPGSGKSSI
-266 GTFLAEKTGREFLD
+266 GNFLAEKTGREFLD
-280 TDEETQYISG
+280 TDEEAEKIASLSPAEIIKTQ
-290 TTPAAVIKKYGE
+290 GE
-302 KTFRKIENEAVCDL
+302 KNFRKIENEAVKSL
-316 CKLSGKVI
+316 CKLSGKII
-324 ATGGGVIT
+324 ATGGGVVT
-332 NEDNFD
+332 NEENFD
-338 AVRQNSVVVF
+338 AIRQNSTVFF

-361 PLSQSNSLEDMYKYR
+361 PLSQKNSLDDMFKIR

-390 NGTVEEVANRILERI
+390 NGTIEEVAQRILERI
-405 DGEMRKILVIN
+405 DSK
-416 GPNINMLG
+416 
-424 IREPKIYGKQN
+424 
-435 YKTLI
+435 
-440 SNIDEWAKEL
+440 
-450 GCEVECFQSNHEGD
+450 
-464 IVDRIQKA
+464 
-472 YSDGTYGIVINP
+472 
-484 AAYTH
+484 
-489 TSVAILDALKA
+489 
-500 VGLPAVEI
+500 
-508 HISDIN
+508 
-514 EREAFRHISYAGL
+514 
-527 ACEEHYIGLGFEGY
+527 
-541 KKGMEYLVNRE
+541 

>member
-14 SPQIHS
+14 SPEIHS
-20 MLGDYEYRL
+20 MLGNYEYRL

-35 DLGEFIKHGDWNG
+35 ELENFIKHGEWDG
-48 INVTIPYKKD
+48 INVTIPYKKT
-58 VMPYLDEISENARKI
+58 VMSYLDEISENAQKI

-96 FYYTVKRSGID
+96 FLYTVKRSGIN

-116 GTGGASLAVKAV
+116 GTGGASLAIKAV
-128 IADLGARETVS
+128 ISDLNAGEIIS

-175 PVKLTDFTHLTAVF
+175 PVKVSDFTHLSAVF

-196 KTKLVL
+196 KTQLVL
-202 DAEKLDIPAFSGLSM
+202 DAEKLDMPAFSGLSM

-231 RTIDD
+231 KEIDD
-236 GVTEK
+236 SVTEK

-251 NIVLVGMPGSGKTSV
+251 SIVLIGMPGSGKSSI
-266 GTFLAEKTGREFLD
+266 GNFLAEKTGREFLD
-280 TDEETQYISG
+280 TDEEAEKIAGSSPAEIIKTQ
-290 TTPAAVIKKYGE
+290 GE
-302 KTFRKIENEAVCDL
+302 KSFRKIENEAVKSL
-316 CKLSGKVI
+316 CKLSGKII
-324 ATGGGVIT
+324 ATGGGVVT

-338 AVRQNSVVVF
+338 AIRQNSTVFF

-361 PLSQSNSLEDMYKYR
+361 PLSQKNSLDDMFKIR

-390 NGTVEEVANRILERI
+390 NGTIEEVAQRILERI
-405 DGEMRKILVIN
+405 DSK
-416 GPNINMLG
+416 
-424 IREPKIYGKQN
+424 
-435 YKTLI
+435 
-440 SNIDEWAKEL
+440 
-450 GCEVECFQSNHEGD
+450 
-464 IVDRIQKA
+464 
-472 YSDGTYGIVINP
+472 
-484 AAYTH
+484 
-489 TSVAILDALKA
+489 
-500 VGLPAVEI
+500 
-508 HISDIN
+508 
-514 EREAFRHISYAGL
+514 
-527 ACEEHYIGLGFEGY
+527 
-541 KKGMEYLVNRE
+541 

>member
-14 SPQIHS
+14 SPEIHS
-20 MLGDYEYRL
+20 MLGNYEYRL

-35 DLGEFIKHGDWNG
+35 ELENFIKHGEWDG
-48 INVTIPYKKD
+48 INVTIPYKKT
-58 VMPYLDEISENARKI
+58 VMSYLDEISENAQKI

-96 FYYTVKRSGID
+96 FLYTVKRSGIN

-128 IADLGARETVS
+128 ISDLNAGEIIS

-175 PVKLTDFTHLTAVF
+175 PVKVSDFTHLSAVF

-196 KTKLVL
+196 KTQLVL

-231 RTIDD
+231 KEIDD
-236 GVTEK
+236 NVTEK

-251 NIVLVGMPGSGKTSV
+251 SIVLIGMPGSGKSSI

-280 TDEETQYISG
+280 TDEEAEKIAGSS
-290 TTPAAVIKKYGE
+290 PAEIIKAQGE
-302 KTFRKIENEAVCDL
+302 KSFRKIENKAVKSI
-316 CKLSGKVI
+316 CKLSGKII
-324 ATGGGVIT
+324 ATGGGVVT

-338 AVRQNSVVVF
+338 AIRQNSTVFF

-356 PTDNR
+356 PTNNR
-361 PLSQSNSLEDMYKYR
+361 PLSQKNSLDDMFKIR

-390 NGTVEEVANRILERI
+390 NGTIEEVAQRILERI
-405 DGEMRKILVIN
+405 DSK
-416 GPNINMLG
+416 
-424 IREPKIYGKQN
+424 
-435 YKTLI
+435 
-440 SNIDEWAKEL
+440 
-450 GCEVECFQSNHEGD
+450 
-464 IVDRIQKA
+464 
-472 YSDGTYGIVINP
+472 
-484 AAYTH
+484 
-489 TSVAILDALKA
+489 
-500 VGLPAVEI
+500 
-508 HISDIN
+508 
-514 EREAFRHISYAGL
+514 
-527 ACEEHYIGLGFEGY
+527 
-541 KKGMEYLVNRE
+541 

>member
-14 SPQIHS
+14 SPEIHS
-20 MLGDYEYRL
+20 MLGNYEYRL

-35 DLGEFIKHGDWNG
+35 ELENFIKHGEWDG
-48 INVTIPYKKD
+48 INVTIPYKKE
-58 VMPYLDEISENARKI
+58 VMPFLDEISENAQKI

-96 FYYTVKRSGID
+96 FLYTVKRSGIN
-107 FGGKKVLVL
+107 FSGKKVLVL

-128 IADLGARETVS
+128 ISDLNAGEIIS

-175 PVKLTDFTHLTAVF
+175 PVKVSDFTRLSAVF

-196 KTKLVL
+196 KTQLTL

-231 RTIDD
+231 KEIDD
-236 GVTEK
+236 SVTEK

-251 NIVLVGMPGSGKTSV
+251 SIVLIGMPGSGKSSI
-266 GTFLAEKTGREFLD
+266 GNFLAEKTGREFLD
-280 TDEETQYISG
+280 TDEEAEKIAVLSPAEIIKTQ
-290 TTPAAVIKKYGE
+290 GE
-302 KTFRKIENEAVCDL
+302 KSFRKIENEAVKSL
-316 CKLSGKVI
+316 CKLSGKII
-324 ATGGGVIT
+324 ATGGGVVT

-338 AVRQNSVVVF
+338 AIRQNSTVFF

-361 PLSQSNSLEDMYKYR
+361 PLSQKNSLDDMFKIR

-390 NGTVEEVANRILERI
+390 NGTIEEVAQRILERI
-405 DGEMRKILVIN
+405 DSK
-416 GPNINMLG
+416 
-424 IREPKIYGKQN
+424 
-435 YKTLI
+435 
-440 SNIDEWAKEL
+440 
-450 GCEVECFQSNHEGD
+450 
-464 IVDRIQKA
+464 
-472 YSDGTYGIVINP
+472 
-484 AAYTH
+484 
-489 TSVAILDALKA
+489 
-500 VGLPAVEI
+500 
-508 HISDIN
+508 
-514 EREAFRHISYAGL
+514 
-527 ACEEHYIGLGFEGY
+527 
-541 KKGMEYLVNRE
+541 

>member
-14 SPQIHS
+14 SPEIHS
-20 MLGDYEYRL
+20 MLGNYEYRL

-35 DLGEFIKHGDWNG
+35 ELENFIKHGEWDG
-48 INVTIPYKKD
+48 INVTIPYKKE
-58 VMPYLDEISENARKI
+58 VMPFLDEISENAQKI

-96 FYYTVKRSGID
+96 FLYTVKRSGIN
-107 FGGKKVLVL
+107 FSGKKVLVL

-128 IADLGARETVS
+128 ISDLNAGEIIS

-175 PVKLTDFTHLTAVF
+175 PVKVSDFTRLSAVF

-196 KTKLVL
+196 KTQLVL

-231 RTIDD
+231 KEIDD
-236 GVTEK
+236 SVTEK

-251 NIVLVGMPGSGKTSV
+251 SIVLIGMPGSGKSST
-266 GTFLAEKTGREFLD
+266 GNFLAEKTGREFLD
-280 TDEETQYISG
+280 TDEEAEKIAVLSPAEIIKTQ
-290 TTPAAVIKKYGE
+290 GE
-302 KTFRKIENEAVCDL
+302 KSFRKIENEAVKSL
-316 CKLSGKVI
+316 CKLSGKII
-324 ATGGGVIT
+324 ATGGGVVT

-338 AVRQNSVVVF
+338 AIRQNSTVFF

-361 PLSQSNSLEDMYKYR
+361 PLSQKNSLDDMFKIR

-390 NGTVEEVANRILERI
+390 NGTIEEVAQRILERI
-405 DGEMRKILVIN
+405 DSK
-416 GPNINMLG
+416 
-424 IREPKIYGKQN
+424 
-435 YKTLI
+435 
-440 SNIDEWAKEL
+440 
-450 GCEVECFQSNHEGD
+450 
-464 IVDRIQKA
+464 
-472 YSDGTYGIVINP
+472 
-484 AAYTH
+484 
-489 TSVAILDALKA
+489 
-500 VGLPAVEI
+500 
-508 HISDIN
+508 
-514 EREAFRHISYAGL
+514 
-527 ACEEHYIGLGFEGY
+527 
-541 KKGMEYLVNRE
+541 